1 MIAMGAM
8 RAGGI
13 SDYILEKMQET
24 GIKCL
29 WGTVNMFGTPRF
41 MNGAGSGN
49 SADERG
55 NGMTEAMPFLQK
67 YDITFLRPPTIRS
80 RVFLCLTVSRS

>member
-29 WGTVNMFGTPRF
+29 WGTANMFGNPPVHERRRF
-41 MNGAGSGN
+41 
-49 SADERG
+49 R
-55 NGMTEAMPFLQK
+55 
-67 YDITFLRPPTIRS
+67 
-80 RVFLCLTVSRS
+80 

>member
-29 WGTVNMFGTPRF
+29 WGTVNMFGPPVHERRRF
-41 MNGAGSGN
+41 
-49 SADERG
+49 R
-55 NGMTEAMPFLQK
+55 
-67 YDITFLRPPTIRS
+67 
-80 RVFLCLTVSRS
+80 

>member
-29 WGTVNMFGTPRF
+29 WGTVNMFGNSPRF
-41 MNGAGSGN
+41 MNGAGSGR

-67 YDITFLRPPTIRS
+67 CDITFLRPPHQS
-80 RVFLCLTVSRS
+80 RYSFS